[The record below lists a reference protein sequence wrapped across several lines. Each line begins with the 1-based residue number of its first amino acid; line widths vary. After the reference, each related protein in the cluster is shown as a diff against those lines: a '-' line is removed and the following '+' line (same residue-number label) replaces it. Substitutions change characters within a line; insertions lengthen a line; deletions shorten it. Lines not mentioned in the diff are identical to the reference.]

1 MLNKY
6 VRTTIIAITKYIL
19 PVVLLL
25 LLAPQLVQFSPLLTQ
40 ANQFFHLNQVAFLLL
55 HGLLYLALNW
65 VWPRI
70 IHALVNRSPHEI
82 TQEQINSALK
92 AKWYLLAALVFF
104 EILVWWR

>member
-25 LLAPQLVQFSPLLTQ
+25 LLAPQLVQFSPQLAQ
-40 ANQFFHLNQVAFLLL
+40 ANQFFHIHQLAFLFL
-55 HGLLYLALNW
+55 HNLLYLALYW
-65 VWPRI
+65 LWPRI
-70 IHALVNRSPHEI
+70 IYVLVNRSPHEI
-82 TQEQINSALK
+82 TPEQINSALN

-104 EILVWWR
+104 ELLYWWR

>member
-25 LLAPQLVQFSPLLTQ
+25 LLAPQFVQFSSQLTQ
-40 ANQFFHLNQVAFLLL
+40 TNQFFQLHQIAFLLVHSL
-55 HGLLYLALNW
+55 FYLALYW
-65 VWPRI
+65 LWPRI
-70 IHALVNRSPHEI
+70 IHVLVNRSSHDI

-104 EILVWWR
+104 EVLVWWR

>member
-25 LLAPQLVQFSPLLTQ
+25 LLAPQLVQFSPQLTKT
-40 ANQFFHLNQVAFLLL
+40 NQFFHLHQAAFLLVHSL
-55 HGLLYLALNW
+55 FYLALYW
-65 VWPRI
+65 LWPRI
-70 IHALVNRSPHEI
+70 IHTLVNRSPHDI
-82 TQEQINSALK
+82 TQEQLNSVLN

-104 EILVWWR
+104 EVLVWWR